1 MSPYSINRPVIRLA
15 RSMASLPSSSP
26 TDPSGAHHPS
36 RMPEDLLH
44 EATRRLALLSG
55 ISFVFSSV
63 MFVIVSFTG
72 VMDVGCP
79 AIRNT
84 VFPIFLLVSG
94 AMFILARTNRI
105 ACPRLHKVASVY
117 QFVAGSLIAFLVNSR
132 PWPEML
138 LPAWSPVAVWV
149 LIYPMMIPTAPVR
162 TLIASTLTAAMD
174 PISVVLLAASGAHT
188 MPASDQMILRFAPNV
203 LSVIAGVA
211 VSQGLF
217 RVGAKL
223 SKARELGAYRLTERL
238 GKGGMGEVWLAS
250 HRLLRRPAAIK
261 LIRPELLGA
270 EDGAI
275 AGAVSSRF
283 EREAQATAQL
293 ESPHT
298 IAIYDFGLAGDG
310 TFYYVME
317 YLRGLDLSTLVK
329 RMGPLPAER
338 VVHLLRQACHSLNEA
353 HGAGLIHRDIK
364 PGNLLTCR
372 YGPDVDFVKVLDF
385 GLVKQRAAAPTD
397 ETMLTRQ
404 GAATGTPAFMSPE
417 MILGEREIDGR
428 ADIYALGCVAYYLLT
443 GQLVFDS
450 DSPMKTMV
458 MHAKDAPPPMA
469 DRTELAIP
477 PALETVVQRC
487 LAKDPA
493 DRPQSAGDLA
503 QALVAIEFDHPWT
516 EQRAREWWDTHRP
529 A

>member
-1 MSPYSINRPVIRLA
+1 MSPSSINRPIIRLA
-15 RSMASLPSSSP
+15 RDMASRPTWSSAPSSSY
-26 TDPSGAHHPS
+26 GAS
-36 RMPEDLLH
+36 RMPEDLLL

-55 ISFVFSSV
+55 ISFIFSSV
-63 MFVIVSFTG
+63 MFAIVSLTG
-72 VMDVGCP
+72 AMDVGCP
-79 AIRNT
+79 TIRNT
-84 VFPIFLLVSG
+84 IFPIFLFVSG
-94 AMFILARTNRI
+94 AMFILAKTNRI

-132 PWPEML
+132 PWPDML

-149 LIYPMMIPTAPVR
+149 LIYPMMIPTAPRR

-174 PISVVLLAASGAHT
+174 PVSVLLLAATGSHA
-188 MPASDQMILRFAPNV
+188 MPAGDQMLLRFAPNALAV
-203 LSVIAGVA
+203 VAGVA

-238 GKGGMGEVWLAS
+238 GKGGMGEVWIAR
-250 HRLLRRPAAIK
+250 HRLLARPAAVK

-270 EDGAI
+270 EDGAV
-275 AGAVSSRF
+275 AGVVLRRF

-298 IAIYDFGLAGDG
+298 IAIYDFGLSGDG

-329 RMGPLPAER
+329 RVGPLPAER
-338 VVHLLRQACHSLNEA
+338 VIHFLRQACHSLGEA
-353 HGAGLIHRDIK
+353 HAAGLIHRDIK
-364 PGNLLTCR
+364 PGNLFTCR
-372 YGPDVDFVKVLDF
+372 YGPDVDFLKVLDF
-385 GLVKQRAAAPTD
+385 GLVKERAAAPTE

-404 GAATGTPAFMSPE
+404 GGATGTPAFMSPE
-417 MILGEREIDGR
+417 MILGETAIDGR
-428 ADIYALGCVAYYLLT
+428 ADLYALGCVAYYLLT

-458 MHAKDAPPPMA
+458 MHAKDAPPPLA
-469 DRTELAIP
+469 GRTELAIP
-477 PALETVVQRC
+477 PALEAVVQRC

-493 DRPQSAGDLA
+493 DRPQTAAELA
-503 QALVAIEFDHPWT
+503 RALAAIELERPWT
-516 EQRAREWWDTHRP
+516 EARAREWWDTHQP
-529 A
+529 V